1 MRLLEPISQ
10 DLDEILCEIY
20 LQATDC
26 TYFRYQPPSL
36 NEPISESTFLIR

>member
-26 TYFRYQPPSL
+26 TYFRY
-36 NEPISESTFLIR
+36 